1 MMSAFIITSII
12 FFSGLT
18 IVNVQAEGFG
28 RDIGESESVQ
38 EEGYVGHIGQ
48 HNALFNL
55 RWLPGG
61 RITGTYFYQGNDRSY
76 TLSGNNYTEGKVYLE
91 EYTDGEITARIA
103 LAKYLFGKEIVW
115 SGVMQNTD
123 GRRFEVSFQRDQ

>member
-1 MMSAFIITSII
+1 MNLLLLSII
-12 FFSGLT
+12 AFSSLT

-28 RDIGESESVQ
+28 PDIGVNESVQ
-38 EEGYVGHIGQ
+38 EEGYVGHVGQ

-61 RITGTYFYQGNDRSY
+61 RITGTYFYQGNGRSY

-103 LAKYLFGKEIVW
+103 LAKYLFGREIVW

-123 GRRFEVSFQRDQ
+123 GRRFEISFQRDQ